1 MSDETNNEAIELEIE
16 EHKEPEIEEQMPE
29 EEYKPIKFDLGD
41 EDVEVAEEEQ
51 KEEQKQ
57 EEQKEEQEGITL
69 KLGDVIKLFDPT
81 NEIIHQNV
89 FLIDYIDKFKM
100 KLINANNYEKVQLTI
115 RDGIIGTGNI
125 TELKIL
131 SRNEND
137 GYARQNGLLPGTWIN
152 IYFGG
157 EFPAVITGE
166 ITDLD
171 EDMIEIKTTDGDV
184 FFINFAYQGIPENIP
199 IETFEIRPPP
209 STFEK
214 AVEPEPNIPE
224 EGLEGVD
231 FDEGLREMQFPEE
244 EEGLRG
250 TQLPEMR
257 ERMKRLLME
266 ADDIVFG
273 DDVVKVQQ
281 FVNIDKEKY
290 RFNVEAQANDLLE
303 ELLSTIPNNQRTDG
317 VLNGIHIMITR
328 FLQLREMASKFDNNK
343 NIIGIAKKTADDKP
357 LAEYLSSFKNN
368 LYWIMLVAKNVK
380 KIQKNSNEDEEED
393 RGDDYVLIDQNAE
406 LNEMET
412 KFNQYKTQQKGVEG
426 ANKYVELYN
435 SINENMTP
443 FEPPSPDLAKNVF
456 ESSNGILVEA
466 NVESD
471 INAII
476 DNLGELYSTVFAR
489 NEKKVRKFII
499 QKYNLGLDRLEATK
513 LKGSKMEA
521 HRVKL
526 TKNDEIAIKSILTLP
541 EPTIRFSQINLPGT
555 SLLVRA
561 NLNLHFL
568 NYWQILKQKTNM
580 SNVDIDDINMELDY
594 SADGDDFVNNIKHYM
609 MDLTGFENND
619 KITNLELYKH
629 FLNIVVPK
637 IRVLFNLVKKYIK
650 GRLSMV
656 DVIQYLEPFMIYPT
670 DLTFMNYTNINKFI
684 EEKLKEYRVNY
695 VKYSRAFSQLKSLK
709 TNVKYSNPL
718 FEILSKGYDVSV
730 FHEYG
735 VQDEGQLITP
745 SEFIKKIKVSDYGN
759 LYNINVAFTN
769 LELMYPNELNA
780 IFEADKD
787 ALKKALEKAKGDDT
801 CNSYT
806 IAKKYYSKEN
816 LENDNNKAAIFFDKE
831 YDTTDYDII
840 DVQYQRER
848 DTLSS
853 DEMILYL
860 TDSLQK
866 KYKKDEKTASYMAE
880 TLVNRAKK
888 VLNGHYAM
896 LLKSSGDVPTE
907 IEYYIRKDDVWE
919 LAKDVDPKWF
929 IRDDDLLCGIQKDCL
944 FNANAKNDDEKCQST
959 DVSKETIVSGALKQ
973 IMEQFDKTYNIS
985 KEELTKHVQKYLT
998 YYSEVILRVHEIQ
1011 KKEQFKYNTQQ
1022 YDLGLKVSESIK
1034 ERVVSPYAELRDLIL
1049 GQTNFVKK
1057 QRDIIQ
1063 FVERFCRHGNPGL
1076 PNIHDEDMENEWW
1089 MYCAKT
1095 DTKILPLF
1103 RYMLARAFLDGP
1115 SKYNEVM
1122 EYLIKTI
1129 GKKDEDSDMW
1139 VDMHSGEQMCSIEF
1153 DVSEGFKDGFVDKS
1167 RDIMEKDATDALLEE
1182 RQKKKALTPE
1192 AQLVSNILF
1201 SLSANMG
1208 IDIEKMRE
1216 FVIKIVTELMNDE
1229 KVLEKEK
1236 VYKERE
1242 KEAVKKGK
1250 KIPEYSFVYSSTLLY
1265 LTLGMYLIAVQTSI
1279 PSIRTRKTFPGC
1291 VRSFSGFP
1299 LEGEG
1304 DDTGLEYLAC
1314 VAFQYK
1320 DPTTVPWN
1328 ALSRVKED
1336 KLANTIKLF
1345 TIKYLLPHPEVEQKI
1360 KTKVEYLLTSP
1371 EKDIPEEHDLSLWT
1385 NFLPP
1390 LTRFHVRSFENV
1402 GEGFTEDF
1410 KQNIR
1415 VGDPRQLQQLLV
1427 IESKI
1432 IHSSMSIQEDIQKL
1446 VQKKDLLLK
1455 AGNRPYMDNACCNE
1469 KGGQVMTALQYF
1481 INEDKNIEQNVI
1493 IVKQLESILN
1503 DVKLLTES
1511 AIMLSDVNTKRSFP
1525 EVDNDFSED
1534 TIYRAFIRLCHFQS
1548 NVPLTEDLATICV
1561 DKPNYLKKGDSIQE
1575 KIAKLKRDG
1584 RNYTK
1589 SAFLRLF
1596 QVVSKNNIIQLKTND
1611 SPSCSDALKSTLS
1624 LLDKE
1629 NDETVAPVLR
1639 EKLEAL
1645 LESYDVPIEE
1655 DTEEM
1660 REMKNYLDRTN
1671 NEMRKSLTDFLSKS
1685 KSSSLE
1691 LKKMKTFIN
1700 ELSVW
1705 QFDIHPRNNDNI
1717 SDDAF
1722 YNYINFYKYFA
1733 SLISI
1738 VFPNMILNKQH
1749 QGVTPPSY
1757 WKFSSKHNTDLI
1769 DAVNSYYV
1777 PLNTFYD
1784 NKVISNVLSE
1794 IQNRCKNIVQLAR
1807 TTPAMT
1813 NIKMGDKE
1821 MYSVFDKR
1829 LVTLLY
1835 EHYILQIFDEYVHL
1849 STDSSMINKMLV
1861 VPETSQHELF
1871 AQDFLVEQQLRF
1883 AQEEQEFVK
1892 GDVLMLQENVAKLLV
1907 AFINIMRK
1915 SKSTIDKSYDSI
1927 QDELFKLK
1935 EGEKYTFTDRL
1946 KEMAEEEREVDNVL
1960 KMYKLGPLW
1969 SRGLLKG
1976 GYDPDNYDAEKEVA
1990 AKIAE
1995 IQKRT
2000 RKNNELDVTDRNE
2013 NILMEDMMEEMQNEE
2028 MIDEDAYGMGHM
2040 NEDYND
2046 GDYYGDE
2053 QENEEQYY

>member
-1 MSDETNNEAIELEIE
+1 MSEETKDEAIELEIE
-16 EHKEPEIEEQMPE
+16 EQKEETK
-29 EEYKPIKFDLGD
+29 EEYKPIKFEID
-41 EDVEVAEEEQ
+41 EEEMPS
-51 KEEQKQ
+51 Q
-57 EEQKEEQEGITL
+57 EEELQDEPKVQEEEPEETTNEPEAITL
-69 KLGDVIKLFDPT
+69 KLGDIITFVDPT
-81 NEIIHQNV
+81 NEIIDKNT
-89 FLIDYIDKFKM
+89 FLIDYIDKSKM
-100 KLINANNYEKVQLTI
+100 KLINANNYEKVQLNI
-115 RDGIIGTGNI
+115 RDGVIGTGTI
-125 TELKIL
+125 KELKIL
-131 SRNEND
+131 SRNENE
-137 GYARQNGLLPGTWIN
+137 GYARQNGLLPGIWIN

-171 EDMIEIKTTDGDV
+171 EDMIEVKTSDGDV
-184 FFINFAYQGIPENIP
+184 LFINFSYQGIPENIP

-209 STFEK
+209 QGTAF
-214 AVEPEPNIPE
+214 PEPLPEE
-224 EGLEGVD
+224 EGLEGID
-231 FDEGLREMQFPEE
+231 LYDSQKEQEQEQE
-244 EEGLRG
+244 QG
-250 TQLPEMR
+250 TEQIPDSEVR
-257 ERMKRLLME
+257 QRMKRLLME

-273 DDVVKVQQ
+273 DVVKIQE

-328 FLQLREMASKFDNNK
+328 FLQLREMASQFDVNK
-343 NIIGIAKKTADDKP
+343 NITGVVKRTADDKP
-357 LAEYLSSFKNN
+357 LADYLSSFKNN
-368 LYWIMLVAKNVK
+368 LYWVMLVAKNVK
-380 KIQKNSNEDEEED
+380 KMQKTTGEEEEE
-393 RGDDYVLIDQNAE
+393 RGDDYVLVEQAE
-406 LNEMET
+406 DLKEMEA
-412 KFNQYKTQQKGVEG
+412 KFKQYRGQKGIEG

-443 FEPPSPDLAKNVF
+443 FEPPTPDLAKNVF
-456 ESSNGILVEA
+456 ESPNGILVEA
-466 NVESD
+466 SVQSD

-476 DNLGELYSTVFAR
+476 DNLGELYSTVFAK
-489 NEKKVRKFII
+489 NEKRVRKFII

-526 TKNDEIAIKSILTLP
+526 TKNDEIAIKSVLTLP

-568 NYWQILKQKTNM
+568 NYWQLLKQKTNL
-580 SNVDIDDINMELDY
+580 SNIEIDDINMELDY

-609 MDLTGFENND
+609 MDLTGFQNND
-619 KITNLELYKH
+619 NITNLELYKQ
-629 FLNIVVPK
+629 FLNIVIPK

-670 DLTFMNYTNINKFI
+670 DLTFMNYININRFI
-684 EEKLKEYRVNY
+684 EEKMKEYRVNY

-718 FEILSKGYDVSV
+718 FEILKKEWETSV
-730 FHEYG
+730 FQDYG
-735 VQDEGQLITP
+735 IQDQGQLMSP
-745 SEFIKKIKVSDYGN
+745 SEFLKKIKTNDYGN
-759 LYNINVAFTN
+759 LYNINIAFTN

-787 ALKKALEKAKGDDT
+787 ALKKAIEKAKGDDT
-801 CNSYT
+801 CNSYI
-806 IAKKYYSKEN
+806 IAKKYHSKEN
-816 LENDNNKAAIFFDKE
+816 LQDDNNKTIFFDKE
-831 YDTTDYDII
+831 YDSTDYDII

-848 DTLSS
+848 DTLSA
-853 DEMILYL
+853 EELELYL
-860 TDSLQK
+860 ADQLQK
-866 KYKKDEKTASYMAE
+866 KHKKDEKTATYMAE

-896 LLKSSGDVPTE
+896 LVKSSGDMPTE
-907 IEYYIRKDDVWE
+907 LEYYIRKDDMWE
-919 LAKDVDPKWF
+919 LAKDIDPQWF
-929 IRDDDLLCGIQKDCL
+929 IRDEDVLCGIQKDCL
-944 FNANAKNDDEKCQST
+944 FNENAKKEDEKCQSM
-959 DVSKETIVSGALKQ
+959 DVSKETVVSGALKQ
-973 IMEQFDKTYNIS
+973 IMDQFDKTYNIS
-985 KEELTKHVQKYLT
+985 KDELSKHLQKYLV
-998 YYSEVILRVHEIQ
+998 YYSDVLLRLHEIR
-1011 KKEQFKYNTQQ
+1011 KKKHFQYNTQQ
-1022 YDLGLKVSESIK
+1022 YDLGLKVSEAIQ
-1034 ERVVSPYAELRDLIL
+1034 ERVVSPYAELRDLIV
-1049 GQTNFVKK
+1049 GQSNFVKK

-1063 FVERFCRHGNPGL
+1063 FVEKFCRPANPEL

-1089 MYCAKT
+1089 LYCVKT
-1095 DTKILPLF
+1095 DTRILPKF
-1103 RYMLARAFLDGP
+1103 RYLLARAFLDGP
-1115 SKYNEVM
+1115 SRYNDEM

-1153 DVSEGFKDGFVDKS
+1153 DVSEGFKEGFVDKS
-1167 RDIMEKDATDALLEE
+1167 RDIMEKDATDALLED

-1192 AQLVSNILF
+1192 AQLVSNIIF
-1201 SLSANMG
+1201 SLSMNMG
-1208 IDIEKMRE
+1208 IDIDKTRE
-1216 FVIKIVTELMNDE
+1216 FIIKIVTELMSDE
-1229 KVLEKEK
+1229 KILEKEK

-1320 DPTTVPWN
+1320 DPTTIPWN

-1345 TIKYLLPHPEVEQKI
+1345 IIKYLLPHPEIEQRI
-1360 KTKVEYLLTSP
+1360 KNKVEYLLTSP
-1371 EKDIPEEHDLSLWT
+1371 EKDIPEEHDISLWT

-1390 LTRFHVRSFENV
+1390 LSRFHVRSFENI

-1415 VGDPRQLQQLLV
+1415 IGDPRQFQQLLV

-1432 IHSSMSIQEDIQKL
+1432 IHSSMSFQEDIQKL

-1481 INEDKNIEQNVI
+1481 ISEDKDIENNII
-1493 IVKQLESILN
+1493 MIKQLESILN

-1511 AIMLSDVNTKRSFP
+1511 AIMLSDVDTKRVYPAVS
-1525 EVDNDFSED
+1525 NDFSED

-1548 NVPLTEDLATICV
+1548 NIPLTDDLAAICV
-1561 DKPNYLKKGDSIQE
+1561 DKPNYLRKSDSIQE

-1589 SAFLRLF
+1589 NAFLRLF
-1596 QVVSKNNIIQLKTND
+1596 QVVSKNNIIQLKTNN
-1611 SPSCSDALKSTLS
+1611 SPSCSDALRSTLA
-1624 LLDKE
+1624 LLDQE

-1639 EKLEAL
+1639 EKLEIL
-1645 LESYDVPIEE
+1645 LDSYDVALQE

-1671 NEMRKSLTDFLSKS
+1671 NEMRKTVIDFLSKS

-1691 LKKMKTFIN
+1691 LKKMKTFMN

-1705 QFDIHPRNNDNI
+1705 QFDIHSRNNDIKI

-1722 YNYINFYKYFA
+1722 YNYIKFYKYFA
-1733 SLISI
+1733 SLLSI
-1738 VFPNMILNKQH
+1738 VFPSMILNKQQ
-1749 QGVTPPSY
+1749 QGISPPSY
-1757 WKFSSKHNTDLI
+1757 WKFSSQHEKDLSE
-1769 DAVNSYYV
+1769 AVQSYYV
-1777 PLNTFYD
+1777 PLNAFYD
-1784 NKVISNVLSE
+1784 NKVVINVLNE
-1794 IQNRCKNIVQLAR
+1794 IQNRCKNIVHLAR

-1813 NIKMGDKE
+1813 NIKIGDKE
-1821 MYSVFDKR
+1821 TYSVFDKR

-1835 EHYILQIFDEYVHL
+1835 EHYILQIFDEYIHL
-1849 STDSSMINKMLV
+1849 STDSAMINKMLV
-1861 VPETSQHELF
+1861 VPETGERELF

-1915 SKSTIDKSYDSI
+1915 SKTTIDRSYDSL

-1976 GYDPDNYDAEKEVA
+1976 GYDPENYDAEKEVA
-1990 AKIAE
+1990 TKIAE

-2000 RKNNELDVTDRNE
+2000 RKNNELNVTDRNE
-2013 NILMEDMMEEMQNEE
+2013 NILMEDMIEEMQNEE

-2053 QENEEQYY
+2053 QENEDQYY